1 MIELNKIYN
10 ESNCDTM
17 SRMPDNFIDLTVTS
31 PPYDNLRLYEGY
43 EWDFERVAQ
52 ELFRV
57 TKPGGVV
64 VWVVGD
70 ATMNGS
76 ESGNSFRQA
85 LYFMSVGML
94 LHDTMIY
101 RKENPIPLTH
111 NRYEQTFEYMFV
123 LSKGRPKTFNPLLE
137 RCVTSGAYTH
147 RRNTGRVEEAA
158 TRNRDEITLTKEY
171 KQRGNVW
178 TYLVGSVK
186 GETGDHPAPFPEQ
199 LAQDH
204 ILSWSNEREI
214 IYDPFMGSG
223 TVAKMCI
230 KTNRNYV
237 GSEISKKYC
246 DIAERRLQPYKSNID
261 MFYEQAKNTA

>member
-10 ESNCDTM
+10 ESNCETM
-17 SRMPDNFIDLTVTS
+17 SRMPDNFVDLTVTS

-57 TKPGGVV
+57 TKQGGVV
-64 VWVVGD
+64 VWVVND
-70 ATMNGS
+70 ATVNGS
-76 ESGNSFRQA
+76 ETLTSFKQA
-85 LYFMSVGML
+85 IYFRENCGFN

-101 RKENPIPLTH
+101 QSDKQPHNA
-111 NRYEQTFEYMFV
+111 NRYEPAFEYMFV
-123 LSKGRPKTFNPLLE
+123 FSKGAPKTFNGLRELKL
-137 RCVTSGAYTH
+137 CNSQAGKK
-147 RRNTGRVEEAA
+147 
-158 TRNRDEITLTKEY
+158 I
-171 KQRGNVW
+171 KQRNADGTMKSNIR
-178 TYLVGSVK
+178 K
-186 GETGDHPAPFPEQ
+186 ETIDKLKNNIWKYQTGGMMIEHPAIFPER

-223 TVAKMCI
+223 TVAKICI
-230 KTNRNYV
+230 ACNRNYI
-237 GSEISKKYC
+237 GSEISQKYC

>member
-1 MIELNKIYN
+1 
-10 ESNCDTM
+10 
-17 SRMPDNFIDLTVTS
+17 MPDNFVDLTVTS

-64 VWVVGD
+64 VWVVND
-70 ATMNGS
+70 QTINGS
-76 ESGNSFRQA
+76 ETLTSFKQA
-85 LYFMSVGML
+85 IYFRENCGFN

-101 RKENPIPLTH
+101 QKRNTLPLND
-111 NRYEQTFEYMFV
+111 NRYEPAFEYMFV
-123 LSKGRPKTFNPLLE
+123 LSKGKPKTYNPIKELKLWE
-137 RCVTSGAYTH
+137 DKRTTKQCGREKDGSRVNGFAKQDPYKVKINIWSYK
-147 RRNTGRVEEAA
+147 TGG
-158 TRNRDEITLTKEY
+158 
-171 KQRGNVW
+171 GNV
-178 TYLVGSVK
+178 TPDKTAY
-186 GETGDHPAPFPEQ
+186 EHPAIFPER

-230 KTNRNYV
+230 ATNRNYV
-237 GSEISKKYC
+237 GSEISRKYVELANKR
-246 DIAERRLQPYKSNID
+246 IEPYKNQLKLG
-261 MFYEQAKNTA
+261 F

>member
-1 MIELNKIYN
+1 
-10 ESNCDTM
+10 M
-17 SRMPDNFIDLTVTS
+17 SRMPDNFVDLTVTS

-64 VWVVGD
+64 VWVVND
-70 ATMNGS
+70 QTIDGS
-76 ESGNSFRQA
+76 ESLTSCKQKIYFRENCG
-85 LYFMSVGML
+85 FNI
-94 LHDTMIY
+94 HDTMIY
-101 RKENPIPLTH
+101 RKKNFIPLTH
-111 NRYEQTFEYMFV
+111 NRYEQEFEYAIV
-123 LSKGRPKTFNPLLE
+123 LSKGKPKTFNPIMVDNLLGGKNISRSSTYE
-137 RCVTSGAYTH
+137 NHALR
-147 RRNTGRVEEAA
+147 GRKFKQPILSSKIKGNIWEYNCG
-158 TRNRDEITLTKEY
+158 TNCSTKDEIAFA
-171 KQRGNVW
+171 
-178 TYLVGSVK
+178 
-186 GETGDHPAPFPEQ
+186 HPAIFPER

-204 ILSWSNEREI
+204 IISWSNEREI

-230 KTNRNYV
+230 ATNRNYV